1 MWDLETDVV
10 GMKYHHK
17 QLKFSVDENFKWESE
32 DDNRVGYRLENEIT
46 LRREP
51 DNKYDKHAVQVLM
64 DGNLIGYI
72 SKETARKISKEMDK
86 GIIFEIAD
94 PPFLQM
100 EGGQVERLTL
110 RLRANEEGVKKV
122 KKVKDDV
129 SERILCSDGNCVG
142 TINEKGVCNICG
154 KPLKRGE
161 KSREQ
166 ERTKDSISLL
176 KLTEGRT
183 RIVDVV
189 DESHSER
196 ISCSDG
202 SCVGVINEKGVCN
215 ICGKPDRK

>member
-1 MWDLETDVV
+1 MWDFEVAVV
-10 GMKYHHK
+10 GMQYYHK

-72 SKETARKISKEMDK
+72 SKQTAPIISKEMDK

-94 PPFLQM
+94 PPFLVA
-100 EGGQVERLTL
+100 EGGQFERLTL
-110 RLRANEEGVKKV
+110 RLRATNKQAKKGL

-142 TINEKGVCNICG
+142 TINKKGVCNICG
-154 KPLKRGE
+154 KPYSK
-161 KSREQ
+161 
-166 ERTKDSISLL
+166 
-176 KLTEGRT
+176 
-183 RIVDVV
+183 
-189 DESHSER
+189 
-196 ISCSDG
+196 
-202 SCVGVINEKGVCN
+202 
-215 ICGKPDRK
+215 